1 MGHILTSDDL
11 IQRPPDKFWDGHP
24 TRKEMQAA
32 FNKIGQ
38 NQAEIMGM
46 LDTFDLV
53 LNFVCEK
60 LNVTRGELDAF
71 VTKKAEEVKAWR
83 AAQEAKAQENNNA
96 VQGPQEGQESK
107 IPVAEAQ

>member
-1 MGHILTSDDL
+1 MSSILTSDDL

-24 TRKEMQAA
+24 TRKEMQGA

-53 LNFVCEK
+53 LNCVCEK
-60 LNVTRGELDAF
+60 LNITRGELDAF
-71 VTKKAEEVKAWR
+71 VAKKAEEVKAWR
-83 AAQEAKAQENNNA
+83 AAQETAQETSNEQPN
-96 VQGPQEGQESK
+96 G
-107 IPVAEAQ
+107 